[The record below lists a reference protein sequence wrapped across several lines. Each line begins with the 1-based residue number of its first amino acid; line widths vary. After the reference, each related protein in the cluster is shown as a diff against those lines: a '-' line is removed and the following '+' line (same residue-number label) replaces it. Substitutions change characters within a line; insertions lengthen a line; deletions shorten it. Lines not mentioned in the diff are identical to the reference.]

1 MPAIERIMLERA
13 PGAIEEAGRKL
24 KVAAYCRVSTET
36 EDQKTSFDQQVET
49 YTAMIEAN
57 PEWELAG
64 IYADEGLSGTSA
76 EKRPEFM
83 RMIRDCE
90 EGKIN
95 LIITKSI
102 SRFARN
108 LLDCI
113 TYMRKLSGMGVYI
126 IFENNR
132 IDTRERYSEMLLT
145 VLAGFAQE
153 ESRSISENTIW
164 GIRKRF
170 EDGEARWCRLYGYEK
185 NKNGEYQIVPEQAE
199 VVREVF
205 RLYELGSTISEIRS
219 SLKERGILSPTG
231 TENWS
236 QASVSNMIK
245 NERYAGDL
253 LVQKFVTENHLS
265 HKAVRNDCT
274 EIPSFYIKN
283 HHKAIIP
290 REQFERVQMI
300 RAMKRTQHSR
310 ADETMGAC
318 NQYPLGQKLMC
329 PHCGSILY
337 QRAVKTQVDHS
348 TGWCC
353 ERGEK
358 ACGGFIIRSRLVEP
372 ALLRAYEELDL
383 KKVRAQTKNP
393 EYGKDANILLAMKE
407 DVPAFDRV
415 DYWWV
420 DDLIDHIEFGAH
432 SMAPRE
438 VMRMKAL
445 GKMDADDRTMTVFW
459 RCGVVTTV
467 PSGVTNDKDDPGLV
481 AEMERRRQKRMGE
494 AK

>member
-1 MPAIERIMLERA
+1 MPTVEKILIERESA
-13 PGAIEEAGRKL
+13 AAQGAGCKL

-36 EDQKTSFDQQVET
+36 EEQKTSFDQQVET
-49 YTAMIEAN
+49 YTEMIEAN

-64 IYADEGLSGTSA
+64 IYADEGISGTSA

-95 LIITKSI
+95 LVITKSI

-113 TYMRKLSGMGVYI
+113 TYMRKLNSMGVHI

-132 IDTRERYSEMLLT
+132 IDTRERHSEMLLT

-153 ESRSISENTIW
+153 ESWSISENTIW

-170 EDGEARWCRLYGYEK
+170 EDGTARWCKLYGYEK

-205 RLYELGSTISEIRS
+205 RLYELGGTISEIRS
-219 SLKERGILSPTG
+219 ALKEKGIPSPTG
-231 TENWS
+231 AESWS
-236 QASVSNMIK
+236 QASVCNMIR

-253 LVQKFVTENHLS
+253 LVQKFVTEDHLS

-283 HHKAIIP
+283 HHKAIVP
-290 REQFERVQMI
+290 REQFERVQQI
-300 RAMKRTQHSR
+300 RSMRRTQHSR
-310 ADETMGAC
+310 ADESMGAC
-318 NQYPLGQKLMC
+318 NQYPLGQKLKC
-329 PHCGSILY
+329 PHCGSVLY

-348 TGWCC
+348 SGWCC
-353 ERGEK
+353 EGSEK

-372 ALLRAYEELDL
+372 ALLRAYEELDVADVEA
-383 KKVRAQTKNP
+383 KAKNP

-407 DVPAFDRV
+407 EMPAFDRV

-432 SMAPRE
+432 SKVSRE
-438 VMRMKAL
+438 AMRRKAQ
-445 GKMDADDRTMTVFW
+445 GKTDDDRTMTVFW
-459 RCGVVTTV
+459 RCGITTTV
-467 PSGVTNDKDDPGLV
+467 SSGVIKDKDNPGVV
-481 AEMERRRQKRMGE
+481 AEMERRRQIRMGE